1 MRKRLRYFKYNPFSK
16 EMQAFVKKVF
26 PTFFWL
32 NFEIPYILI
41 FKMIFIW
48 LILMQP
54 FAYSLFFRI
63 RFINRELSSY
73 YIIPIKDVEI
83 VTFFTFFKKTI
94 ATVFY
99 LCYTKVIRENVCVP

>member
-1 MRKRLRYFKYNPFSK
+1 MRKRLRYFKYNPFPK

-41 FKMIFIW
+41 FEMIFIR
-48 LILMQP
+48 LILMQS
-54 FAYSLFFRI
+54 FAYSLLFRI
-63 RFINRELSSY
+63 KFINRELSSY

-83 VTFFTFFKKTI
+83 VTFFTFFKKNYCNR
-94 ATVFY
+94 F
-99 LCYTKVIRENVCVP
+99 LFVIY

>member
-1 MRKRLRYFKYNPFSK
+1 
-16 EMQAFVKKVF
+16 MQAFVKKLF

-41 FKMIFIW
+41 FKMIFLR
-48 LILMQP
+48 LILMQSFP
-54 FAYSLFFRI
+54 YSLFFRI
-63 RFINRELSSY
+63 KFINRELSY

-94 ATVFY
+94 ATVFR
-99 LCYTKVIRENVCVP
+99 LCYTKVIRENVCVS